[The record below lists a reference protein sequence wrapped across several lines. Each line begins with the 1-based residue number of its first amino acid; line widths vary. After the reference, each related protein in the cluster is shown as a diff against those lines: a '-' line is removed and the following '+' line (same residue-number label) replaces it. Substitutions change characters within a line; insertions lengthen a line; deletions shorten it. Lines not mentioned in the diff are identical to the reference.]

1 MDVNSF
7 RASEYYVW
15 ALSGLLVALCVGVFV
30 YTLVPFSLSFL
41 CANKARRSMRGRWYA
56 AVLCGLLAAVQI
68 LRLNVIWGPYS
79 VVAPSTV
86 TSWISQGWMCRVY
99 LTVCLGLL
107 FPLCQTMVIMF
118 LFRALSLH
126 ENRQHTLSS
135 SIKIIET
142 HLDDDQRHSWRSKAG
157 VAIALGQL
165 LLVICLQSVS
175 AWISLAVS
183 YDGKSVEDS
192 PTSVLGYFIGAYR
205 NGSASQCG
213 VEPCTMCVFPAAS
226 AICHCTFC
234 ALHVFQMWRL
244 VWKLKNIVTNMVL
257 RRKLVWYASC
267 ATTLLVGGAICVAA
281 SVPFSPFGW
290 VNQGLWL
297 GFFSTVA
304 GSIIVVCL
312 AWVIRPLYERRLAM
326 LTLTHPADDG
336 LHLCSDGEYETP
348 ESLTSM
354 GGKDAFSNAHTPQ
367 NKKLDSTDSE
377 YTPAQDVLLRPGEVP
392 RQAATGDD
400 LVVNLHHAAFSQ
412 DDEGEFVVSRRIS
425 PKHQRQRTPL
435 YGQALHI
442 RDLSHGSAYSIGSS
456 VHSGF
461 SFTAGPSDQDKSSGP
476 ITKTASSVQQQRF
489 SYRFS

>member
-1 MDVNSF
+1 
-7 RASEYYVW
+7 
-15 ALSGLLVALCVGVFV
+15 
-30 YTLVPFSLSFL
+30 
-41 CANKARRSMRGRWYA
+41 
-56 AVLCGLLAAVQI
+56 
-68 LRLNVIWGPYS
+68 
-79 VVAPSTV
+79 
-86 TSWISQGWMCRVY
+86 
-99 LTVCLGLL
+99 
-107 FPLCQTMVIMF
+107 
-118 LFRALSLH
+118 
-126 ENRQHTLSS
+126 
-135 SIKIIET
+135 
-142 HLDDDQRHSWRSKAG
+142 
-157 VAIALGQL
+157 
-165 LLVICLQSVS
+165 
-175 AWISLAVS
+175 
-183 YDGKSVEDS
+183 
-192 PTSVLGYFIGAYR
+192 
-205 NGSASQCG
+205 
-213 VEPCTMCVFPAAS
+213 
-226 AICHCTFC
+226 
-234 ALHVFQMWRL
+234 
-244 VWKLKNIVTNMVL
+244 
-257 RRKLVWYASC
+257 
-267 ATTLLVGGAICVAA
+267 
-281 SVPFSPFGW
+281 
-290 VNQGLWL
+290 
-297 GFFSTVA
+297 
-304 GSIIVVCL
+304 
-312 AWVIRPLYERRLAM
+312 M

-442 RDLSHGSAYSIGSS
+442 RDLSHGSTYSIGSS